1 MRMGVNGNGLC
12 GCWLVSLFSVLSLLS
27 VASLAAADLR
37 LADAVE
43 KGDKEAVRSLLAEHV
58 DVNTPQADG
67 ATALAWAAHRD
78 DLETADL
85 LIRAGAD
92 ANAANN
98 YGVTPLSLACTNRSA
113 AMVQK
118 LLVAGADPKAAQ
130 PNGETVLMRCAHTG
144 SVDAVNLLIEH
155 GADVNAAETWQGQ
168 TALMW
173 AVAEKHAEAVHAL
186 LERGANVG
194 ARTRRDSTPLLFAAQ
209 QGDIDSARLLLD
221 AGASVNDAPPDGM
234 NPLLVASTSGHAAL
248 AAFLLDQGA
257 DPNAANDSGYT
268 ALHYAA
274 SRRNAPDLVQSLL
287 EHGADPNARI
297 ARYRARGGV
306 SMIGAT
312 PLLLAAQA
320 GNVDTMRALAEAGA
334 DTSLTTTENTTLL
347 LVSLGVG
354 RFGERSEGQLQ
365 RAHETAQLAMEMG
378 SEVNAVG
385 EHGWTAMH
393 AAAYAGADETIQFL
407 ADRGAKLDVMDGF
420 GQTPLSIASAIITA
434 GMADYADPR
443 PRRYRKSTV
452 DLLLQLGAI
461 SLEESGV
468 EILGAMAVSK
478 E

>member
-12 GCWLVSLFSVLSLLS
+12 GCWLVSLFSVLS
-27 VASLAAADLR
+27 VASLAAADFR

-43 KGDKEAVRSLLAEHV
+43 KGDKEVVRSLLAEPV

-144 SVDAVNLLIEH
+144 SVDAVKLLIEH

-173 AVAEKHAEAVHAL
+173 AVAEKHAEVVQAL
-186 LERGANVG
+186 LDHGADVG
-194 ARTRRDSTPLLFAAQ
+194 ARTKRDSTPLLFAAQ
-209 QGDIDSARLLLD
+209 QGDVDSARLLLD
-221 AGASVNDAPPDGM
+221 AGASVNAAPPDGM

-248 AAFLLDQGA
+248 TAFLLDQGA

-274 SRRNAPDLVQSLL
+274 SRRNALDLVQSLL

-306 SMIGAT
+306 SMIGST

-320 GNVDTMRALAEAGA
+320 GNVDTMRALADAGA

-347 LVSLGVG
+347 LVALGVG